1 MKSIYTYYKERLV
14 EISGKNRSLFSK
26 KISRK
31 NSFDIG
37 KLFDGDYDA
46 TKDLVDFLWKG
57 NKYSLNIISKENS
70 DRIAKN
76 LGIEQKYL
84 KQKSEL
90 DNLDGKEKANASLK
104 LERKRREEIKR
115 AILSQVSAVV
125 SLKREIDEFEK
136 ETGRYELYVGYP
148 FVQGYIGKDIEVK
161 APLVL
166 FPVTIDIV
174 NETTVNIE
182 LRTNE
187 HIQLNKV
194 LILAYAQK
202 FRLKDFED
210 LEMEFKGSIS
220 SKFKDVCELIEYLRK
235 FGIRISYSPRKGIFD
250 YEKTKDVP
258 FGQGLEIK
266 HCCVLGKYPLANS
279 IYNDYSLLEK
289 KRLTNDAIDELL
301 YAKTIKNNDS
311 ADTNTYT
318 IGSLDYAQQN
328 AVECINKNGNM
339 VIYGPPGTGKSQTIV
354 NIITDAIAKHKRV
367 LVVSQ
372 KRAALDVVYNRLGN
386 LNSKVMFLTDA
397 DKKKSA
403 FFERVRTTHEEV
415 MKANFFVSKEKY
427 AETNAKL
434 EREENL
440 LKEISD
446 VLFNRT
452 EFGLSLGEMYAS
464 STIIGKKSFEYL
476 IYQNMLKNSKLME
489 LDYPRLSESLRL
501 INEKNKAELYYKFVE
516 AKKSNP
522 FVGNIRD
529 DLEFHIV
536 NETKLRLN
544 KILQNRVAPFD
555 MSKYPNSRQ
564 LVAFFIDNKLKFD
577 NIGSLV
583 NFVGKTNYPKIYN
596 SVKKSYLFLPALPF
610 KLHSKNK
617 IESEI
622 KQEFIKTME
631 EIKDY
636 TEEYEFL
643 QDILTQNGYSMMID
657 NILNGNTLYPKY
669 LLKALDNYVEFRDLS
684 TNLNT
689 LSDDEKTILK
699 FAYKTTDTKV
709 KYLETIG
716 KIKNIRIYHEITTL
730 EDKYKVELSHILD
743 YDNIKNRILSLKL
756 DLNKISKEICLEQFT
771 SDYQKYYEKNSESK
785 NYLYQIS
792 KTQNQWSIRKFMEVY
807 GEYLYKLFPCW
818 LLSPESVCTILPL
831 IKNLFDVILFDEA
844 SQVFIENTLP
854 VIYRGKNIVVAGDSK
869 QLRPTAT
876 FMKRF
881 LGGDIDENMDYSTQ
895 AALEVESLL
904 DLAMTRYKS
913 ANLTYHYRSK
923 NEELINFS
931 NQSFYEGKLQ
941 ISPNITRNKNNKP
954 IERIK
959 VNGKWINRSN
969 VTEANAVVEILKKIF
984 TTRKNNQSIG
994 IITFN
999 AEQESTIEDAI
1010 DKECSIN
1017 PKFKECIL
1025 KEENRK
1031 ENGED
1036 ISMFVKNLE
1045 NVQGDERDII
1055 IFSIGYAQN
1064 ELGRVVANFGP
1075 LSLEGGENRLNV
1087 AITRAKEKIYVVTS
1101 IEPEELNVDATKNM
1115 GPKIFKNYLRY
1126 VRAVSSGD
1134 SLETGIILNQ
1144 ANIQP
1149 ELQQKPNELGT
1160 IEQDLKS
1167 ELERLG
1173 YKVQTNLGNTNYKI
1187 SVAVYDKQLD
1197 RYLLGLEC
1205 DYNAYKSSPSV
1216 LERDVFRPA
1225 FLKSRGWNIMRIW
1238 SRDYYMHK
1246 SKVISSIVREIEKS
1260 KVTYQKKNTK
1270 TTKSKTN
1277 K

>member
-14 EISGKNRSLFSK
+14 EISGKNRSLYSK

-46 TKDLVDFLWKG
+46 IGELVNFLWKG
-57 NKYSLNIISKENS
+57 NKYSFNIISKENS
-70 DRIAKN
+70 ERIAKN
-76 LGIEQKYL
+76 LGLEQKYL
-84 KQKSEL
+84 KEKA
-90 DNLDGKEKANASLK
+90 NLDSLEGKEKANASLK
-104 LERKRREEIKR
+104 LERKRREENKR
-115 AILSQVSAVV
+115 AIISLVNSVK

-148 FVQGYIGKDIEVK
+148 FVQGFLGREIEVK

-174 NETTVNIE
+174 NESTVNIE
-182 LRTNE
+182 LRSNE
-187 HIQLNKV
+187 NIQLNKV

-202 FRLKDFED
+202 YRLKDFED
-210 LEMEFKGSIS
+210 LDMEFKGSIG
-220 SKFKDVCELIEYLRK
+220 SKFKDISELIEYLRK
-235 FGIRISYSPRKGIFD
+235 FNIRISYNYRKGLFD
-250 YEKTKDVP
+250 YEKTKDTQL
-258 FGQGLEIK
+258 GQGLEIK

-279 IYNDYSLLEK
+279 IYNDYTLLEK

-301 YAKTIKNNDS
+301 YAKNIKSSGEENP
-311 ADTNTYT
+311 NTYT

-328 AVECINKNGNM
+328 AIDCINKNGNM

-372 KRAALDVVYNRLGN
+372 KRAALDVVFNRLGN

-397 DKKKSA
+397 EKMKSS
-403 FFERVRTTHEEV
+403 FYERVKTTHDEV
-415 MKANFFVSKEKY
+415 IKQNYFVSKQKYDETFEKL
-427 AETNAKL
+427 KK
-434 EREENL
+434 EENL
-440 LKEISD
+440 LKEISE
-446 VLFNRT
+446 VLFSPS
-452 EFGLSLGEMYAS
+452 EFGLSLGQMYAS
-464 STIIGKKSFEYL
+464 STIIGKKSFEYI
-476 IYQNMLKNSKLME
+476 IYQNMLKNNKLME
-489 LDYPRLSESLRL
+489 LDYRRLDESLRL
-501 INEKNKAELYYKFVE
+501 IIEKNKAELYYKFVE
-516 AKKSNP
+516 AKKINP
-522 FVGNIRD
+522 FVGNIKE
-529 DLEFHIV
+529 DLEFHVV
-536 NETKLRLN
+536 NETKLRLT

-564 LVAFFIDNKLKFD
+564 LVAYFIDKKLKFD
-577 NIGSLV
+577 NINSLV
-583 NFVGKTNYPKIYN
+583 NFVGKTNYPDVYSKLHR
-596 SVKKSYLFLPALPF
+596 SYILLPVLPF
-610 KLHSKNK
+610 ALHNKNK
-617 IESEI
+617 VEANIKNEFLKTMDEI
-622 KQEFIKTME
+622 KE
-631 EIKDY
+631 Y
-636 TEEYEFL
+636 TQEYEFL
-643 QDILTQNGYSMMID
+643 QDILTPNGYSMMID

-669 LLKALDNYVEFRDLS
+669 LLKALDNYVEYRDL
-684 TNLNT
+684 TINLNSLT
-689 LSDDEKTILK
+689 DDEKTILK
-699 FAYKTTDTKV
+699 FAYKTSDTKV
-709 KYLETIG
+709 KYLETIS
-716 KIKNIRIYHEITTL
+716 KLKNIRIYHEITIL
-730 EDKYKVELSHILD
+730 EDKFKLELSHILD

-756 DLNKISKEICLEQFT
+756 DLNKISKEFCMAEFT
-771 SDYQKYYEKNSESK
+771 YDYQKYYAKNTESK
-785 NYLYQIS
+785 NYLYQIN
-792 KTQNQWSIRKFMEVY
+792 KTQNQWAIRKFMEVY
-807 GEYLYKLFPCW
+807 GEYLYRLFPCW

-831 IKNLFDVILFDEA
+831 VKNLFDIILFDEA

-869 QLRPTAT
+869 QLRPTAI
-876 FMKRF
+876 FMKRY
-881 LGGDIDENMDYSTQ
+881 LGGDIDENLDYSTQ

-941 ISPNITRNKNNKP
+941 ISPNITHNKNNKP

-969 VTEANAVVEILKKIF
+969 IAEANAVVEVLKKIF
-984 TTRKNNQSIG
+984 ATRKNNQSIG

-1010 DKECSIN
+1010 DKECNIN
-1017 PKFKECIL
+1017 PKFKEYIL
-1025 KEENRK
+1025 MEENRK

-1064 ELGRVVANFGP
+1064 EFGRVVANFGP

-1101 IEPEELNVDATKNM
+1101 IEPEELNVDSTKNQ

-1126 VRAVSSGD
+1126 VRAVSSGNA
-1134 SLETGIILNQ
+1134 LETKIILDQMNT
-1144 ANIQP
+1144 QP
-1149 ELQQKPNELGT
+1149 ELSVKADTLGL
-1160 IEQDLKS
+1160 IEKDLKS
-1167 ELERLG
+1167 ELENLG
-1173 YKVQTNLGNTNYKI
+1173 YKVETNLGNTNYKI
-1187 SVAVYDKQLD
+1187 SVAIYDKQLD

-1205 DYNAYKSSPSV
+1205 DYNAYLSSPSI

-1238 SRDYYMHK
+1238 SRDYYLHK
-1246 SKVISSIVREIEKS
+1246 AKVISSIVKEIEKA
-1260 KVTYQKKNTK
+1260 KVNYQKKSNKTK
-1270 TTKSKTN
+1270 K
-1277 K
+1277 

>member
-37 KLFDGDYDA
+37 RLFEGDYES
-46 TKDLVDFLWKG
+46 TKELVDFLWKG
-57 NKYSLNIISKENS
+57 NKYAFNIIGKDSSE
-70 DRIAKN
+70 RISKN
-76 LGIEQKYL
+76 LGIEQKYT
-84 KQKSEL
+84 KQKAELENLEGVEKSSEC
-90 DNLDGKEKANASLK
+90 LK
-104 LERKRREEIKR
+104 LERKKREEIKR
-115 AILSQVSAVV
+115 TILSQVSLVV
-125 SLKREIDEFEK
+125 SLKREIEEFEK

-148 FVQGYIGKDIEVK
+148 FVQGFIGKDIEVK

-166 FPVTIDIV
+166 FPVTIDVV
-174 NETTVNIE
+174 NESTVNIE
-182 LRTNE
+182 PRTNE
-187 HIQLNKV
+187 HVQLNKV

-202 FRLKDFED
+202 HKLKN
-210 LEMEFKGSIS
+210 LEELETEFKSSIS
-220 SKFKDVCELIEYLRK
+220 TKYKDVGQLIESLKK
-235 FGIRISYSPRKGIFD
+235 FGIKISYSSRKGLFP
-250 YEKTKDVP
+250 YEKTKEVP
-258 FGQGLEIK
+258 VGQWLEVK
-266 HCCVLGKYPLANS
+266 HCAVLGKYPLANS

-301 YAKTIKNNDS
+301 YAKPVKASSNIDS
-311 ADTNTYT
+311 RTYT
-318 IGSLDYAQQN
+318 VSSLDYAQQN
-328 AVECINKNGNM
+328 AVECLNKSGNM

-354 NIITDAIAKHKRV
+354 NIITDAIAKHKKV

-372 KRAALDVVYNRLGN
+372 KRAALDVVYNRLGD

-403 FFERVRTTHEEV
+403 FYERVRTCHEQV
-415 MKANFFVSKEKY
+415 INSNFFVAKEKY
-427 AETNAKL
+427 DETSEKL
-434 EREENL
+434 LNEENA

-446 VLFNRT
+446 VLFTPT
-452 EFGLSLGEMYAS
+452 EFGLSLGQMYAS
-464 STIIGKKSFEYL
+464 STLIGKKSIEYV
-476 IYQNMLKNSKLME
+476 IYQNMLQNKKLLE
-489 LDYPRLSESLRL
+489 LNYSRLNESLRL
-501 INEKNKAELYYKFVE
+501 IKEKNKAELYYKFVE

-522 FVGNIRD
+522 FVGNIRE
-529 DLEFHIV
+529 DLEFHTI
-536 NETKLRLN
+536 NETKQKLS

-564 LVAFFIDNKLKFD
+564 FVAFFIDNKLKFD
-577 NIGSLV
+577 NIDSLV
-583 NFVGKTNYPKIYN
+583 SFVGKTNYPKVYS
-596 SVKKSYLFLPALPF
+596 SVRKSYVFLPTLPF

-617 IESEI
+617 LENEI

-631 EIKDY
+631 EIKEY
-636 TEEYEFL
+636 TLEYQFL
-643 QDILTQNGYSMMID
+643 QDVLTQNGYSMMID
-657 NILNGNTLYPKY
+657 NILNGNTQYPKY

-689 LSDDEKTILK
+689 LTEDEKTILK
-699 FAYKTTDTKV
+699 FAYKTSDTKL
-709 KYLETIG
+709 KYLETVN
-716 KIKNIRIYHEITTL
+716 KIKNIRIYHEITAL
-730 EDKYKVELSHILD
+730 EDKFKSELSHILD

-771 SDYQKYYEKNSESK
+771 LDYQKYYQKSTDSK

-792 KTQNQWSIRKFMEVY
+792 KTQNQWPIRKFMEVY

-831 IKNLFDVILFDEA
+831 VKNLFDVILFDEA

-869 QLRPTAT
+869 QLRPTAM
-876 FMKRF
+876 FVKRF
-881 LGGDIDENMDYSTQ
+881 LGGDFDDTMDYSTQ

-931 NQSFYEGKLQ
+931 NESFYEGKLQ
-941 ISPNITRNKNNKP
+941 ISPNITKNKNYKP

-969 VTEANAVVEILKKIF
+969 TAEANAVVEILKKIF
-984 TTRKNNQSIG
+984 ATRKNNQSIG

-1017 PKFKECIL
+1017 PKFKDYIL

-1055 IFSIGYAQN
+1055 IFSIGYARN

-1101 IEPEELNVDATKNM
+1101 IEPEELNVDSTKNM

-1126 VRAVSSGD
+1126 VRAVSSGN
-1134 SLETGIILNQ
+1134 SVETEIILNQ
-1144 ANIQP
+1144 ARIQT
-1149 ELQQKPNELGT
+1149 EQKPKVELGN
-1160 IEQDLKS
+1160 IEADLKA

-1173 YKVQTNLGNTNYKI
+1173 YKVETNLGNTNYKI

-1197 RYLLGLEC
+1197 RYLLGIEC
-1205 DYNAYKSSPSV
+1205 DYSAFLSSPSV

-1225 FLKSRGWNIMRIW
+1225 FLKSRGWNIMRVW
-1238 SRDYYMHK
+1238 SRDYYLHK
-1246 SKVISSIVREIEKS
+1246 TKVLNSIVKEIGKA
-1260 KVTYQKKNTK
+1260 KIAYQKK
-1270 TTKSKTN
+1270 SN
-1277 K
+1277 KAKK

>member
-14 EISGKNRSLFSK
+14 EISGKNRSLVSK

-46 TKDLVDFLWKG
+46 INDLVEFLWKG
-57 NKYSLNIISKENS
+57 NKYCYTIVSKENS

-84 KQKSEL
+84 KQKADL
-90 DNLDGKEKANASLK
+90 DSLEGKEKSNACLK

-115 AILSQVSAVV
+115 AILSQVTAIK
-125 SLKREIDEFEK
+125 SLKREIEEFEK

-148 FVQGYIGKDIEVK
+148 FVQGYIARDVEVK

-166 FPVTIDIV
+166 FPVTIDVV

-182 LRTNE
+182 LKDNE
-187 HIQLNKV
+187 NIQLNKV

-202 FRLKDFED
+202 FKLKDFDELD
-210 LEMEFKGSIS
+210 MEFKGSMS
-220 SKFKDVCELIEYLRK
+220 SKFKNLGDLIDYLRK
-235 FGIRISYSPRKGIFD
+235 FGIRLGYNSRKGLFD
-250 YEKTKDVP
+250 FEKTKDVP

-266 HCCVLGKYPLANS
+266 HCMVLGKYPLANS
-279 IYNDYSLLEK
+279 IYNDYTLLEK
-289 KRLTNDAIDELL
+289 KRLTNDAIDELI
-301 YAKTIKNNDS
+301 YAKTIKPQKKTDERL
-311 ADTNTYT
+311 YT
-318 IGSLDYAQQN
+318 ISSLDYAQEN
-328 AVECINKNGNM
+328 AIDCINKNGNM

-354 NIITDAIAKHKRV
+354 NIITDAIAKHKKV

-372 KRAALDVVYNRLGN
+372 KRAALDVVYNRLGT

-397 DKKKSA
+397 EKKKGA
-403 FFERVRTTHEEV
+403 FYERVKTIHDET
-415 MKANFFVSKEKY
+415 MKQNFMAISSRY
-427 AETNAKL
+427 DETLGKL
-434 EREENL
+434 EKEENS
-440 LKEISD
+440 LKEISN
-446 VLFNRT
+446 VLFTPT
-452 EFGLSLGEMYAS
+452 EFGLSLGEMYAK

-476 IYQNMLKNSKLME
+476 IYQNMLKNNKLMA
-489 LDYPRLSESLRL
+489 LDYARLNESLRL

-522 FVGNIRD
+522 FVDNLKT

-536 NETKLRLN
+536 NETKLKLN
-544 KILQNRVAPFD
+544 KLLQSRVAPFD

-564 LVAFFIDNKLKFD
+564 LVAYFVDNKLKFS
-577 NIGSLV
+577 NLNSLV
-583 NFVGKTNYPKIYN
+583 NFVAKTNYPEVYK
-596 SVKKSYLFLPALPF
+596 ALPF
-610 KLHSKNK
+610 TLHKKNK
-617 IESEI
+617 LESEI
-622 KQEFIKTME
+622 KSEFIKTLE
-631 EIKDY
+631 EIKEY
-636 TEEYEFL
+636 TSEYEFL
-643 QDILTQNGYSMMID
+643 QEVLTQNGYSMMID
-657 NILNGNTLYPKY
+657 NILNGNTMYPKY
-669 LLKALDNYVEFRDLS
+669 LLKALENYVEFRDLS
-684 TNLNT
+684 INLNT
-689 LSDDEKTILK
+689 LTDDEKVILK
-699 FAYKTTDTKV
+699 FAYKTTDTKT
-709 KYLETIG
+709 KFIETLS
-716 KIKNIRIYHEITTL
+716 KIKNIRIYHEITVM
-730 EDKYKVELSHILD
+730 EDKYKTELSHILD
-743 YDNIKNRILSLKL
+743 YDNIKNRILSLKS
-756 DLNKISKEICLEQFT
+756 DLNRISKDICIEQFAN
-771 SDYQKYYEKNSESK
+771 DYVEYYNKNPESK
-785 NYLYQIS
+785 NYLYQIN
-792 KTQNQWSIRKFMEVY
+792 KTQNQWAIRKFMEVY
-807 GEYLYKLFPCW
+807 GDYMYKLFPCW
-818 LLSPESVCTILPL
+818 LLSPEGVCTILPL
-831 IKNLFDVILFDEA
+831 VKNLFDVILFDEA

-869 QLRPTAT
+869 QLRPTAI
-876 FMKRF
+876 FMKRY
-881 LGGDIDENMDYSTQ
+881 LGGDIDDKMDYSTQ

-931 NQSFYEGKLQ
+931 NQSFYEGRLQ
-941 ISPNITRNKNNKP
+941 ISPNITKNRGSKP

-969 VTEANAVVEILKKIF
+969 QAEATAVVDILKKIF
-984 TTRKNNQSIG
+984 ASRKNNESIG

-1010 DKECSIN
+1010 DRECSIN
-1017 PKFKECIL
+1017 PKFKEHVL
-1025 KEENRK
+1025 HEQNRK

-1064 ELGRVVANFGP
+1064 EFGRVMANFGP

-1101 IEPEELNVDATKNM
+1101 IEPEELNVDGTKNL
-1115 GPKIFKNYLRY
+1115 GPKCFKNYLRY
-1126 VRAVSSGD
+1126 VRAVSSGNE
-1134 SLETGIILNQ
+1134 LETKIILDQ
-1144 ANIQP
+1144 VGIS
-1149 ELQQKPNELGT
+1149 KELGLPQAKLGNM
-1160 IEQDLKS
+1160 EQDIKV
-1167 ELERLG
+1167 ELEKLG
-1173 YKVQTNLGNTNYKI
+1173 YRVDTNLGNTDYKI

-1205 DYNAYKSSPSV
+1205 DYSAYQSSPSI

-1225 FLKSRGWNIMRIW
+1225 YLKSRGWNIIRIW
-1238 SRDYYMHK
+1238 SRDYYLHK
-1246 SKVISSIVREIEKS
+1246 AKVINSIVKEIEKA
-1260 KVTYQKKNTK
+1260 KVMYQKKSTK
-1270 TTKSKTN
+1270 KSK
-1277 K
+1277 